1 MSRLYDI
8 PQTLIN
14 ISLPENFDLDAH
26 EILKTRVAEVEKKLD
41 KTGRVLIRKSG
52 TEPLLR
58 IMVEGSDQLLV
69 EESANYLA
77 ESIS

>member
-1 MSRLYDI
+1 M
-8 PQTLIN
+8 
-14 ISLPENFDLDAH
+14 
-26 EILKTRVAEVEKKLD
+26 AEVEKKLD
-41 KTGRVLIRKSG
+41 KMGRVLIRKSG

-69 EESANYLA
+69 EESATYLA